1 MKEKCI
7 NCGEEHKASDK
18 RCKIYKINEQMN
30 KIKAEERVTSYEARI
45 KIQKAQRK
53 EDNKGDEK
61 KRREKENTAI
71 IKRERE
77 VTERSIRRG
86 TEDEQERLKERWSD
100 IVRGMNRRLVE
111 EDQETTKKKWD
122 KNGSKGNR
130 NKERITRYD
139 ASSSEEDS

>member
-18 RCKIYKINEQMN
+18 RSKIYKINEQIN

-61 KRREKENTAI
+61 KRREKEDTAI
-71 IKRERE
+71 IRRERE
-77 VTERSIRRG
+77 VIEKSIRRG
-86 TEDEQERLKERWSD
+86 TEDEPERLKERWSD

-111 EDQETTKKKWD
+111 EDQETTKKK
-122 KNGSKGNR
+122 
-130 NKERITRYD
+130 
-139 ASSSEEDS
+139 